1 MKPADLSGVE
11 PMPKSK
17 KKALARVI
25 PKLVPSLPP
34 EALEQ
39 AAQGWLQSHGIS
51 SIPAAPK
58 QAESSFT
65 QLSESLDKVLHQLR
79 AELNDLRSRVSRLE
93 SKKS

>member
-11 PMPKSK
+11 LMPKSK
-17 KKALARVI
+17 KKTPSRAT
-25 PKLVPSLPP
+25 PKPVTSLPP
-34 EALEQ
+34 EVLEQ

-51 SIPAAPK
+51 SIPVAPK
-58 QAESSFT
+58 QGEPSFS

-79 AELNDLRSRVSRLE
+79 AELNDLGARISRLE

>member
-1 MKPADLSGVE
+1 
-11 PMPKSK
+11 MPKSK
-17 KKALARVI
+17 KKAPARVT
-25 PKLVPSLPP
+25 PKLTPSLPP

-51 SIPAAPK
+51 STPAAPK
-58 QAESSFT
+58 QGEPSFT

-79 AELNDLRSRVSRLE
+79 AELNDLRNRISRLE